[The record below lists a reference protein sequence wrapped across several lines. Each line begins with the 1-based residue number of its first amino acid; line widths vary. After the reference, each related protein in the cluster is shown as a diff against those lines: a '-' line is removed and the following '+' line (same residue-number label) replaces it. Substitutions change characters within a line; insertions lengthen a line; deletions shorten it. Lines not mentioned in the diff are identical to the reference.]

1 MAYNHTPTPSKIL
14 DVKIATSSLRDL
26 KAITMVFLLL
36 EEEEEDSNFLNNE
49 EVIIFEDTIEL
60 L

>member
-36 EEEEEDSNFLNNE
+36 EEEEDSNFLNNE